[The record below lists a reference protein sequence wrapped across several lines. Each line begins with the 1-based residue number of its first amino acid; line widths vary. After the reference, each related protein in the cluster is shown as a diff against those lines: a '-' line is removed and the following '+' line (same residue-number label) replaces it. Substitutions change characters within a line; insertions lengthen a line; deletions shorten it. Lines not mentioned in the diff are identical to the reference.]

1 MLWSQRRFLNCSL
14 NLNENNGP
22 IVHLDKEIY
31 AKGKERMGLCLIGK
45 ELGNKVANHEGLE
58 GAMRAVWKIS
68 HNFKVEQT
76 GSNNV
81 FAFHFGK
88 IEELHRALSG
98 RGF

>member
-1 MLWSQRRFLNCSL
+1 
-14 NLNENNGP
+14 
-22 IVHLDKEIY
+22 
-31 AKGKERMGLCLIGK
+31 MGLCLIGK